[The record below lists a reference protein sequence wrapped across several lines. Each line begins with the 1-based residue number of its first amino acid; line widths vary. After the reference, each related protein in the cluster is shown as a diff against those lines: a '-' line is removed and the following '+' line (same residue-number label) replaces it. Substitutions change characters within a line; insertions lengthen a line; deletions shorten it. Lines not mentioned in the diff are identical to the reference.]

1 MNKNRL
7 NIGLAVA
14 LFLTGFTGAHTA
26 HARGAETGS
35 FDVTLRYSPQ
45 ESVGTS
51 VPALAADISERP
63 VRLSIVDGRTGSDP
77 AIIGESTDDDD
88 RNWPVRVKNDLVA
101 WANEVL
107 TKNAGDWG
115 IRTAPDAPLS
125 LTGKLTR
132 FHIGESNKALGSTY
146 NADVAVSF
154 TLADSHGRTLW
165 SGTAQGDATR
175 YGKSR
180 SEENVNEVLSDAM
193 KEVYAN
199 ALAEPALQ
207 DAWLGKPASGS
218 GGSATSATS
227 ATSAPMAPADLLS
240 ELIKLKKQ
248 GFGTDLLVDYIHQHT
263 VSAPLSADELV
274 KWKQAGMPD
283 EVIKAALDRA
293 GS

>member
-1 MNKNRL
+1 
-7 NIGLAVA
+7 
-14 LFLTGFTGAHTA
+14 LTGAAHTA

-35 FDVTLRYSPQ
+35 FDITLRYSPQ

-51 VPALAADISERP
+51 VPALTADISQLP
-63 VRLSIVDGRTGSDP
+63 VRLSIADGRTVNDP
-77 AIIGESTDDDD
+77 MVIGESSDGND

-107 TKNAGDWG
+107 AKNAGDWG
-115 IRTAPDAPLS
+115 IRTAPDAPLT
-125 LTGKLTR
+125 LAGKLTR
-132 FHIGESNKALGSTY
+132 FHVGESNKAVGSTY

-154 TLADSHGRTLW
+154 VLSDSRGRTLW
-165 SGTAQGDATR
+165 QGTAQGDATR

-180 SEENVNEVLSDAM
+180 SEENVNEILSDAM

-199 ALAEPALQ
+199 ILAEPELQ
-207 DAWLGKPASGS
+207 NAWVGKSASGS

-227 ATSAPMAPADLLS
+227 ATSAPMTPADLLQ
-240 ELIKLKKQ
+240 ELIKLKRQ
-248 GFGTDLLVDYIHQHT
+248 GFGTELLVDYIHQHSVT
-263 VSAPLSADELV
+263 APLSADELV
-274 KWKQAGMPD
+274 QWKQAGMPD